1 MKGCYCRGPRP
12 FYCVFLLVFSLTA
25 TAEPLPFR
33 RAMQLVMQ
41 QGPASVAAAEQSR
54 AHAGYQEARN
64 MFLPQLVVGSGLAK
78 TFGFPLSIEGSAPSV
93 FNVNYQ
99 SFLYNPAQR
108 DFIKSARQGW
118 LAAATSTQDQRE
130 ATLLEAAISYIQ
142 LDTLVSRVRLLGQE
156 QDEAN
161 RLVNVVSER
170 SQAGVDSQMELTRAK
185 LAAAQVRMRIAD
197 AEGAADVLR
206 ERLGQLTGIPAAS
219 IETVNESIPEVPD
232 LSQQPDIVGTAVSN
246 SPAVKAAEQQAASQE
261 LRARGEHKLLLPAA
275 DLVGQYGLFSRYNNY
290 DLYFSRFA
298 RNNATLGVALRFP
311 FLNFAQRAH
320 AAAADAEAVKAKRQT
335 EMTKRQ
341 VTTDTL
347 RLARAVKQLAA
358 AEEVAQL
365 DYQLSQAQA
374 DAVQARIQA
383 AAPGTPAVPGQPPA
397 PTPGPRE
404 LQLARIQMNDKY
416 STYLDTSFELEKA
429 RLQLLRA
436 TGKLEGWALGQP

>member
-1 MKGCYCRGPRP
+1 
-12 FYCVFLLVFSLTA
+12 
-25 TAEPLPFR
+25 
-33 RAMQLVMQ
+33 
-41 QGPASVAAAEQSR
+41 
-54 AHAGYQEARN
+54 

-99 SFLYNPAQR
+99 SFLFNPAQR
-108 DFIKSARQGW
+108 DFIKAAKQGW
-118 LAAATSTQDQRE
+118 LAAATSNQDQRE

-142 LDTLVSRVRLLGQE
+142 LDTLMARVRLLGQE
-156 QDEAN
+156 QGEAN
-161 RLVNVVSER
+161 RLVSVVSDR
-170 SQAGVDSQMELTRAK
+170 VHAGVDSQMELTRAK

-206 ERLGQLTGIPAAS
+206 ERLSQLTGVSAAS
-219 IETVNESIPEVPD
+219 IETVSESIPEVPD
-232 LSQQPDIVGTAVSN
+232 LSQQPDIVGTALSN
-246 SPAVKAAEQQAASQE
+246 SPAVKAAEQQEASQE
-261 LRARGEHKLLLPAA
+261 LRARGQHKLLLPAA

-341 VTTDTL
+341 VSTDTL

-397 PTPGPRE
+397 PPPGPRE

-436 TGKLEGWALGQP
+436 TGKLEGWALGRQ